1 MFTNYGLKV
10 LKLAIVIMNAS
21 YFAGMFW
28 LIFCELTLYFS
39 KDDAY
44 VQITKLLEKKPG
56 TGALLD
62 SCGAGG
68 YYVNPLAKVDGQAG
82 LKDDCHLFHKDMHVL
97 ADEGFF
103 LAYYGIEDYDF
114 RSGLK
119 ELDSLDSQ
127 SIVVM
132 YWAFTTLSTVGFGDY
147 NPRSDAERLMCAFF
161 MLFGVAIFSY
171 IMGIF
176 IEILDQFRTVNADLD
191 DGDRLTHFFG
201 LLKFYNGNRP
211 VNHGFRHKLE

>member
-10 LKLAIVIMNAS
+10 LKLAIIILNAS

-28 LIFCELTLYFS
+28 LIFCELTLFFR
-39 KDDAY
+39 KDEAY
-44 VQITKLLEKKPG
+44 VQITKLLVKVLEKKPSF
-56 TGALLD
+56 AME

-68 YYVNPLAKVDGQAG
+68 VGFDINPAVKIDGFGGA
-82 LKDDCHLFHKDMHVL
+82 DDCDAFQSDMNIL
-97 ADEGFF
+97 ADKGFF
-103 LAYYGIEDYDF
+103 LAYYGMEDYDF

-119 ELDSLDSQ
+119 ELRILDDQ
-127 SIVVM
+127 SIIVM

-147 NPRSDAERLMCAFF
+147 NPRSDGERLMCAFF

-176 IEILDQFRTVNADLD
+176 IEILDQF
-191 DGDRLTHFFG
+191 
-201 LLKFYNGNRP
+201 
-211 VNHGFRHKLE
+211 